1 MRQRKT
7 IARWL
12 LVSIAAIGVIAVAKI
27 SYSQFAG
34 QSQCPQLGIFPAC
47 YFVLACYTL
56 ILISALFRAAIR
68 SWVFWIG
75 WLGVFAMAISGTV
88 LELAG
93 TQTCPR
99 TASGTPTCYFS
110 LAIAI
115 LLVLLFV
122 ISFEKNL
129 SKDR

>member
-1 MRQRKT
+1 MLKEA

-12 LVSIAAIGVIAVAKI
+12 LVGISAIGVLGVAQI

-34 QSQCPQLGIFPAC
+34 LSQCPQLGMIPAC
-47 YFVLACYTL
+47 YIVLACYTL
-56 ILISALFRAAIR
+56 ILIAAVCRRAMP

-115 LLVLLFV
+115 LLALLFI